1 MIRKCL
7 DNNEDE
13 TPTARTVRV
22 SKMLTISNEI
32 NNMNI
37 ANKNLPVI
45 AGVEITTDSEGRF
58 NLNALHKAS
67 GEGKHKRPSKW
78 LATTQSKELIAQLEA
93 NLLKNNQSPNSG
105 LGHEVI
111 NSIKGS
117 TNPGNFAHELL
128 AIEYAGWISP
138 KFRLTVNQTFL
149 DFKAGK
155 LATVVKDP
163 MEILNDPSAMR
174 GILLTYTKKVIALE
188 HKVDEM
194 KPDVAALERIAKS
207 DGAMCI
213 TDAAKQLQTRPKQL
227 FDFLSER
234 KWIYRRLGST
244 WIGYQ
249 DKIQQGLIEHKVT
262 TITRTDGVAETKTQ
276 VRITPKGI
284 AKLAKLLSVE
294 VAA

>member
-1 MIRKCL
+1 MFNGYK
-7 DNNEDE
+7 NE
-13 TPTARTVRV
+13 TPTATTVEASESSNIPAKGNKDMLTTENQINTPNTLASTSQNVTMSSIDFLNNFINPARV
-22 SKMLTISNEI
+22 SAGESEIENRHFIARIEDEIDDLGVTEKFYVTTSQGAKRGVKGYSLNMEQMTLVGMRESKSVRRSVLQKLKML
-32 NNMNI
+32 
-37 ANKNLPVI
+37 NKPIIDPV
-45 AGVEITTDSEGRF
+45 V
-58 NLNALHKAS
+58 ALDDP
-67 GEGKHKRPSKW
+67 E
-78 LATTQSKELIAQLEA
+78 
-93 NLLKNNQSPNSG
+93 
-105 LGHEVI
+105 
-111 NSIKGS
+111 
-117 TNPGNFAHELL
+117 
-128 AIEYAGWISP
+128 
-138 KFRLTVNQTFL
+138 FL
-149 DFKAGK
+149 
-155 LATVVKDP
+155 
-163 MEILNDPSAMR
+163 R
-174 GILLTYTKKVIALE
+174 GTLLTYTEKVIALE

-262 TITRTDGVAETKTQ
+262 TITRTDGIDETKTQ
-276 VRITPKGI
+276 VRITSKGI

>member
-1 MIRKCL
+1 MIRRYL
-7 DNNEDE
+7 DNNKDE
-13 TPTARTVRV
+13 TPMAATIGV
-22 SKMLTISNEI
+22 SKQLTTNEEI

-45 AGVEITTDSEGRF
+45 AGVEITTDLKGRF

-67 GEGKHKRPSKW
+67 GLGEEKAPAKFLRNKTAKTLILELEKQTGQICLVSFEGK
-78 LATTQSKELIAQLEA
+78 
-93 NLLKNNQSPNSG
+93 SG
-105 LGHEVI
+105 G
-111 NSIKGS
+111 
-117 TNPGNFAHELL
+117 TFAHEII
-128 AIEYAGWISP
+128 AIEYAGWIRAD
-138 KFRLTVNQTFL
+138 FRILVNQTFL

-155 LATVVKDP
+155 LAPVVKDP

-174 GILLTYTKKVIALE
+174 GILLTYTEKVIELE

-213 TDAAKQLQTRPKQL
+213 TDTAKQLQTRPKQL

-262 TITRTDGVAETKTQ
+262 TITRTDGIDETKTQ
-276 VRITPKGI
+276 VRITSKGI

>member
-1 MIRKCL
+1 MLNKGKTL
-7 DNNEDE
+7 
-13 TPTARTVRV
+13 TAGTVRV
-22 SKMLTISNEI
+22 SKMLTINHEI
-32 NNMNI
+32 NSMNI

-67 GEGKHKRPSKW
+67 DLGEEKAPAKFLRNKTSKALILELEKQTGQICLVSFEGKNGG
-78 LATTQSKELIAQLEA
+78 T
-93 NLLKNNQSPNSG
+93 
-105 LGHEVI
+105 
-111 NSIKGS
+111 
-117 TNPGNFAHELL
+117 FAHEIV
-128 AIEYAGWISP
+128 AIEYAGWIRAD
-138 KFRLTVNQTFL
+138 FRILVNQTFL

-174 GILLTYTKKVIALE
+174 GILLTYTEKVIALE

-249 DKIQQGLIEHKVT
+249 DKIQQGFIEHKVT
-262 TITRTDGVAETKTQ
+262 TITRTDGIDETKTQ